1 MPLPSGQFP
10 DLQNNGVLVT
20 GGGSGIGAALVGAFL
35 RQGARVAFIDIAEE
49 ESLAL
54 CEKLAAETGRK
65 PLFISADLRQVP
77 TLKAAV
83 DAAANTLGSI
93 RVLVNNAA
101 RDDRQPLEAVTEA
114 SWDESLSVNLRH
126 LFFMCQAVAPH
137 MRRAGG
143 GSIINFSSIAFM
155 LNMPD
160 VPAYATAKAG
170 IVGLTKSLAGKLGPD
185 NIRVNAILPGMIVTE
200 RQKRLWLDDDAIA
213 RMQERQCLKRM
224 LIAEALVAPCLY
236 LASDCSAA
244 MTAQTMIIDGGV
256 F

>member
-10 DLQNNGVLVT
+10 DLQNKGVLIT
-20 GGGSGIGAALVGAFL
+20 GGGSGIGAALVEAFL
-35 RQGARVAFIDIAEE
+35 RQGARVAFIDIAAE

-65 PLFISADLRQVP
+65 PQFISADLREIP
-77 TLKAAV
+77 SLKAAV
-83 DAAANTLGSI
+83 DTAAGTLGSI
-93 RVLVNNAA
+93 HVLVNNAA
-101 RDDRQPLEAVTEA
+101 RDDRQQLEAVTEE

-137 MRRAGG
+137 MRCAGG

-224 LIAEALVAPCLY
+224 LIADDLAGPCLY

>member
-1 MPLPSGQFP
+1 MTLPSSQFP
-10 DLQNNGVLVT
+10 DLRNRGVLVT
-20 GGGSGIGAALVGAFL
+20 GGGSGIGAALVDGFL

-49 ESLAL
+49 PSRAL
-54 CEKLAAETGRK
+54 CERLAAETGRA
-65 PLFISADLRQVP
+65 PQFIAADLRDVEAARNAAE
-77 TLKAAV
+77 AAV
-83 DAAANTLGSI
+83 AALGAVH
-93 RVLVNNAA
+93 VLVNNAA
-101 RDDRQPLEAVTEA
+101 RDDRQPLEAVTEE

-126 LFFMCQAVAPH
+126 FFFMSQQIAPH
-137 MRRAGG
+137 LRRQGG

-160 VPAYATAKAG
+160 IPAYATAKAG
-170 IVGLTKSLAGKLGPD
+170 IIGLTKSLAGSLGPD

-200 RQKRLWLDDDAIA
+200 RQRRLWLTDDSIA
-213 RMQERQCLKRM
+213 RMQEKQCLKRM
-224 LIAEALVAPCLY
+224 LVADDLVGPCLF

>member
-1 MPLPSGQFP
+1 MTLPSSQFP
-10 DLQNNGVLVT
+10 DLRDRGVLVT
-20 GGGSGIGAALVGAFL
+20 GGGSGIGAALVEAFA
-35 RQGARVAFIDIAEE
+35 RQGARVAFVDIAAES
-49 ESLAL
+49 SLAL
-54 CEKLAAETGRK
+54 CETVAAQTGQA
-65 PLFISADLRQVP
+65 PHFIRADLRNVE
-77 TLKAAV
+77 AV
-83 DAAANTLGSI
+83 RAAADDAVAKLGSV

-101 RDDRQPLEAVTEA
+101 RDDRQALEAVTEE

-137 MRRAGG
+137 MQRQGG

-155 LNMPD
+155 LNMPEI
-160 VPAYATAKAG
+160 PAYSAAKAG
-170 IVGLTKSLAGKLGPD
+170 IIGLTKSLAGKLGPD

-200 RQKRLWLDDDAIA
+200 RQRRLWLTEESIA

-224 LIAEALVAPCLY
+224 LVADDLVGPCLF
-236 LASDCSAA
+236 LASDSSAA